1 MKKKTNKKDL
11 EHNRIIS
18 LRLTDYE
25 LELLDDSAQ
34 KLRYTRSEYLRQ
46 LILNRPIEYKYEV
59 VADLDELKILATEY
73 GRIGNNLNQIAKY
86 FNTGGTRSLAMEDE
100 IHECI
105 SQLFLL
111 RKQVLRMAGDF
122 HGNTKT
128 HR

>member
-1 MKKKTNKKDL
+1 MNDSEYQFVNEQAEKYHYPIAVYARMMLL
-11 EHNRIIS
+11 EHVP
-18 LRLTDYE
+18 
-25 LELLDDSAQ
+25 
-34 KLRYTRSEYLRQ
+34 
-46 LILNRPIEYKYEV
+46 PIKYEV
-59 VADLDELKILATEY
+59 VADLDELKILTTEY

-105 SQLFLL
+105 SQLFIL

-122 HGNTKT
+122 HGSTKT